1 MTMDNLQR
9 TEHFLSYC
17 PQLINVTETLPHK
30 EATKRLS
37 KFTSITAAFRYCLNL
52 CFFKGNQSKTFMS
65 NNLNKMSIKD
75 YFKHLYDEIMKTRVD
90 KSTTILSRIPSLIIH
105 NNKSIGVY
113 EDQNYDLERI
123 SGK

>member
-1 MTMDNLQR
+1 
-9 TEHFLSYC
+9 
-17 PQLINVTETLPHK
+17 
-30 EATKRLS
+30 
-37 KFTSITAAFRYCLNL
+37 
-52 CFFKGNQSKTFMS
+52 MS